1 MVGDTYLL
9 PDSIITAQIAL
20 LEFLYPG
27 LSCLS
32 FTATAQSGG
41 NKI

>member
-9 PDSIITAQIAL
+9 PDFIITPEIAL

-32 FTATAQSGG
+32 FTAAQSGG